1 MGIVQNLT
9 NHASDPKPPYVGI
22 SEVPMSVNKR
32 NLQPLQAPSSDS
44 EAAAWFDQELKAPG
58 AHWLWDEA
66 ESQEYFADRAHR
78 KARKP
83 PRRQTVKKLLES
95 GQEQGRDFG
104 DPGLQE
110 LYEKEYF
117 SELLWQLRSGKEA
130 TLYVVR
136 ASTKTA
142 PLAQPHS
149 SGSPGLIPPPGPL
162 PSLPHPSNSPLPPGE
177 RGVAEDFPLLAAKLY
192 VDSRVRSFK
201 NDTLYRQGRYIS
213 DKRVEKAIDQRSQ
226 FGVSAQNILW
236 VEEEYRQLHALHKAG
251 IIVPRPVAH
260 AGNVILMEFIG
271 DDEGPAP
278 LLSEARLNKEEA
290 QHALEQAIH
299 NLGLMLAHGKVH
311 GDYST
316 FNLLWWE
323 DKAVVIDF
331 PQMVEWDK
339 NPRAREILQRDV
351 NGLCRTF
358 GHLGLHPNSSEVL
371 RRVWKTARENTTQFT
386 PTGGLL

>member
-1 MGIVQNLT
+1 MSINNPNGSSLQQ
-9 NHASDPKPPYVGI
+9 ASS
-22 SEVPMSVNKR
+22 SEVDSLK
-32 NLQPLQAPSSDS
+32 S
-44 EAAAWFDQELKAPG
+44 EATSWLDEELRVSTSD
-58 AHWLWDEA
+58 WLSDEA
-66 ESQEYFADRAHR
+66 DGHEYFADRAHR
-78 KARKP
+78 RARKP

-95 GQEQGRDFG
+95 GREQGRTFG

-130 TLYVVR
+130 TVYVVR
-136 ASTKTA
+136 ASAKTA
-142 PLAQPHS
+142 SLVGPH
-149 SGSPGLIPPPGPL
+149 LQE
-162 PSLPHPSNSPLPPGE
+162 GE
-177 RGVAEDFPLLAAKLY
+177 IADYPLLAAKLY

-201 NDTLYRQGRYIS
+201 NDALYRQGRYIS

-251 IIVPRPVAH
+251 IAVPEPVAH
-260 AGNVILMEFIG
+260 AGNVILMGFIG

-278 LLSEARLNKEEA
+278 RLSEAGLSKEEA
-290 QHALEQAIH
+290 HGALEQAIH
-299 NLGLMLAHGKVH
+299 NLGLMLANGKVH

-323 DKAVVIDF
+323 GRAVVIDF

-339 NPRAREILQRDV
+339 NPQAGEILQRDV

-358 GHLGLHPNSSEVL
+358 AHLGLHPKGSEVL
-371 RRVWKTARENTTQFT
+371 RRVWQIARENATQFT
-386 PTGGLL
+386 PTGELL

>member
-1 MGIVQNLT
+1 M
-9 NHASDPKPPYVGI
+9 PKP
-22 SEVPMSVNKR
+22 
-32 NLQPLQAPSSDS
+32 
-44 EAAAWFDQELKAPG
+44 EAAS
-58 AHWLWDEA
+58 WLDEDLEVSGSNWLSDEA
-66 ESQEYFADRAHR
+66 DSQEYFADRAHR

-95 GQEQGRDFG
+95 GQEQGRAFG

-110 LYEKEYF
+110 LFEKEYF

-136 ASTKTA
+136 ASAKTT
-142 PLAQPHS
+142 PL
-149 SGSPGLIPPPGPL
+149 IR
-162 PSLPHPSNSPLPPGE
+162 PHPPASPQEGK
-177 RGVAEDFPLLAAKLY
+177 GAVEDFPLLAAKLY

-201 NDTLYRQGRYIS
+201 NDALYRQGRYIS
-213 DKRVEKAIDQRSQ
+213 DQRVEKAIDQRSQ

-251 IIVPRPVAH
+251 IAVPKPVAH

-271 DDEGPAP
+271 DEEGPAP
-278 LLSEARLNKEEA
+278 RLSEAGLSQAEA
-290 QHALEQAIH
+290 QDALEQGIH
-299 NLGLMLAHGKVH
+299 HLGLMLAHGKVH

-323 DKAVVIDF
+323 GRAVVIDF

-339 NPRAREILQRDV
+339 NPRAREILERDV

-358 GHLGLHPNSSEVL
+358 GHLGLHPKGSEVL
-371 RRVWKTARENTTQFT
+371 RRVWQIAHANPTQFT
-386 PTGGLL
+386 PMEVTYL

>member
-1 MGIVQNLT
+1 MGIVQNPP
-9 NHASDPKPPYVGI
+9 NHPSDPKPPFMGI
-22 SEVPMSVNKR
+22 SEVPMSVNNPNR
-32 NLQPLQAPSSDS
+32 PSLHQTSSSDVDLTNS
-44 EAAAWFDQELKAPG
+44 EATSWLDEELDTSTSD
-58 AHWLWDEA
+58 WLSDEA
-66 ESQEYFADRAHR
+66 DSHEYFADRAHR
-78 KARKP
+78 RARKP

-95 GQEQGRDFG
+95 GQEQGRAFG

-136 ASTKTA
+136 ASAKTT
-142 PLAQPHS
+142 S
-149 SGSPGLIPPPGPL
+149 SIR
-162 PSLPHPSNSPLPPGE
+162 PHPPASFSQQGA
-177 RGVAEDFPLLAAKLY
+177 VVVEDFPLLAAKLY

-201 NDTLYRQGRYIS
+201 NDALYRQGRYIS

-251 IIVPRPVAH
+251 IAVPKPVAH

-278 LLSEARLNKEEA
+278 RLSEAGLSKEEA
-290 QHALEQAIH
+290 QHALEQAIY

-316 FNLLWWE
+316 FNLLWW
-323 DKAVVIDF
+323 DGRAVVIDF
-331 PQMVEWDK
+331 PQVVEWDK
-339 NPRAREILQRDV
+339 NPRAKEILERDV

-358 GHLGLHPNSSEVL
+358 GHLGLHPKGSEVL
-371 RRVWKTARENTTQFT
+371 RRVWQIARENATQFT
-386 PTGGLL
+386 PIGELL

>member
-1 MGIVQNLT
+1 
-9 NHASDPKPPYVGI
+9 
-22 SEVPMSVNKR
+22 MSINNPR
-32 NLQPLQAPSSDS
+32 LHPLQAPPSDS
-44 EAAAWFDQELKAPG
+44 EAATWFDEELRASSFD
-58 AHWLWDEA
+58 WLSNEA
-66 ESQEYFADRAHR
+66 DNHEYFADRAHR

-83 PRRQTVKKLLES
+83 PRRQSVKKLLES
-95 GQEQGRDFG
+95 GQEQGRAFG

-136 ASTKTA
+136 ASAKTA
-142 PLAQPHS
+142 PLVRPRPSNYCHLP
-149 SGSPGLIPPPGPL
+149 PGEGRAAESLPLPPGPL
-162 PSLPHPSNSPLPPGE
+162 PQKGE
-177 RGVAEDFPLLAAKLY
+177 GVVEGFPLLAAKLY

-201 NDTLYRQGRYIS
+201 NDALYRQGRYIS

-236 VEEEYRQLHALHKAG
+236 VEEEYRQLHALHQAG
-251 IIVPRPVAH
+251 MAVPRPIAH

-278 LLSEARLNKEEA
+278 RLSEAGLNKEEA
-290 QHALEQAIH
+290 QDALEQAIH

-323 DKAVVIDF
+323 GKAVVIDF
-331 PQMVEWDK
+331 PQVVEWDK
-339 NPRAREILQRDV
+339 NPRAKEILERDV

-358 GHLGLHPNSSEVL
+358 GHLGLHPKGSEVL
-371 RRVWKTARENTTQFT
+371 RRVWQTARENATPFT
-386 PTGGLL
+386 PMGELL

>member
-1 MGIVQNLT
+1 
-9 NHASDPKPPYVGI
+9 
-22 SEVPMSVNKR
+22 MSINNPR
-32 NLQPLQAPSSDS
+32 LHPLQAPPSDS
-44 EAAAWFDQELKAPG
+44 EAATWFDEELEASSFD
-58 AHWLWDEA
+58 WLSNEA
-66 ESQEYFADRAHR
+66 DNHEYFADRAHR
-78 KARKP
+78 KALKP
-83 PRRQTVKKLLES
+83 PRRQSVKKLLES
-95 GQEQGRDFG
+95 GQEQGRAFG

-130 TLYVVR
+130 TLYVVQ
-136 ASTKTA
+136 ASAKTA
-142 PLAQPHS
+142 PLVRSH
-149 SGSPGLIPPPGPL
+149 
-162 PSLPHPSNSPLPPGE
+162 PSDPACRLPHTSNSPLPPGE
-177 RGVAEDFPLLAAKLY
+177 RGAAESFPLLAAKLY

-201 NDTLYRQGRYIS
+201 NDALYRQGRYIS

-251 IIVPRPVAH
+251 MAVPRPIAH

-278 LLSEARLNKEEA
+278 RLSEAGLNKEEA
-290 QHALEQAIH
+290 RDALEQAIH

-323 DKAVVIDF
+323 GKAAVIDF
-331 PQMVEWDK
+331 PQVVEWDK
-339 NPRAREILQRDV
+339 NPPRQGDSGARRERPLPHLWSP
-351 NGLCRTF
+351 GLA
-358 GHLGLHPNSSEVL
+358 P
-371 RRVWKTARENTTQFT
+371 
-386 PTGGLL
+386 